1 MDFRTD
7 PRFESY
13 NSSGYRYNAET
24 RTLFLK
30 MRHRDEFEDIVIYH
44 GIPEEAEPAPE
55 EAAVQS
61 SVPAEA
67 GTEEVPAE
75 AAPDQF

>member
-1 MDFRTD
+1 
-7 PRFESY
+7 
-13 NSSGYRYNAET
+13 
-24 RTLFLK
+24 

-55 EAAVQS
+55 EATVQS